1 MYEQFNSQFLALG
14 KNFADAAVKAQGL
27 ALAGF
32 ERIADI
38 QMKSFEN
45 RLNATVEFLS
55 QATEVRDLEAAK
67 SFMPKGMELAK
78 ATAEQMYATS
88 QEVAN
93 VSMKTNEAI
102 GSLLKGSFEMTN
114 DSMVKQAA
122 AVKKAASK

>member
-1 MYEQFNSQFLALG
+1 MFEQMNSQAMALG
-14 KNFADAAVKAQGL
+14 KSYSDAALKAQGL

-55 QATEVRDLEAAK
+55 QASEVRDMEAAK

-78 ATAEQMYATS
+78 STAEKMYATS

-114 DSMVKQAA
+114 TAMAKQAA
-122 AVKKAASK
+122 SVKKAASK

>member
-1 MYEQFNSQFLALG
+1 MFEQMNSQAMALG
-14 KNFADAAVKAQGL
+14 KSYSDAAIKAQSL

-38 QMKSFEN
+38 QMKSFES

-55 QATEVRDLEAAK
+55 QASEVRDMEAAK

-78 ATAEQMYATS
+78 ATAEQMFATS

-93 VSMKTNEAI
+93 VSIKTNEAI
-102 GSLLKGSFEMTN
+102 GGLLKGSFEMTN